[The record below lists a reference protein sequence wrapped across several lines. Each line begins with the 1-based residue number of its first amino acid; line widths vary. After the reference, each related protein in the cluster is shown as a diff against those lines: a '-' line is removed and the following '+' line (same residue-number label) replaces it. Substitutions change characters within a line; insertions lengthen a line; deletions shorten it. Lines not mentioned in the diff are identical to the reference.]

1 MTRFFATCVMFAGL
15 RLGLTLSV
23 AALFGA
29 IAGVIAY
36 PPMSTP
42 YVDNHAAIVSS
53 LLVLGIVLGI
63 MDADKRPMWWLLA
76 PPLAIVAFLCKQSP
90 TIFVVAFYGVA
101 IFFTAWHQGAIRDL
115 IYVPVASVLCSL
127 VTFLAPVLSFP
138 VDGCAREIF
147 NRQFKY
153 DIIKSGSDLVVLDG
167 ARTGWVSRSK
177 IFAGWTRVSGQT
189 RCAASE
195 DSR

>member
-76 PPLAIVAFLCKQSP
+76 PPLAIVAFSLQ
-90 TIFVVAFYGVA
+90 A
-101 IFFTAWHQGAIRDL
+101 ITHHFRGR
-115 IYVPVASVLCSL
+115 VLRGSHIL
-127 VTFLAPVLSFP
+127 YRLAPGRNP
-138 VDGCAREIF
+138 
-147 NRQFKY
+147 
-153 DIIKSGSDLVVLDG
+153 
-167 ARTGWVSRSK
+167 
-177 IFAGWTRVSGQT
+177 
-189 RCAASE
+189 
-195 DSR
+195 